1 MDREAPPDEAP
12 PDEAPPDE
20 APPDEAPPD
29 EAPPD
34 EAPPDEAPTMA
45 TAVACVIRV
54 QGTVAPAGLARLG
67 GLRLTA
73 AGGAPAADSELR
85 GELRDQAALH
95 GVLLALHALG
105 LPVRTVA
112 CTPVRHR
119 PSRNGA
125 RTL

>member
-34 EAPPDEAPTMA
+34 EAPPDETPTMA

-54 QGTVAPAGLARLG
+54 QGTVADGRAGDRAELAV
-67 GLRLTA
+67 
-73 AGGAPAADSELR
+73 GGAPAADSELR